1 MSELKQQ
8 EHEKLMEILE
18 KKILDYETTLQTMTT
33 IIICSLAQNGD
44 KMVIQKSV
52 VEDVVNREDLDKF
65 EFEFK
70 VHDNGDGELILIRPD
85 QVEGAKRVAK
95 LRKTVQ

>member
-33 IIICSLAQNGD
+33 IIICSLVQNGD

-70 VHDNGDGELILIRPD
+70 VHDNGDGELILIYPD
-85 QVEGAKRVAK
+85 EVEGKKKVAE
-95 LRKTVQ
+95 LRKTVE

>member
-1 MSELKQQ
+1 MSQEKQQ
-8 EHEKLMEILE
+8 EYEKLLEILE
-18 KKILDYETTLQTMTT
+18 KKMVDYETTLQTMTT
-33 IIICSLAQNGD
+33 IIICSLAQSGGA
-44 KMVIQKSV
+44 MIIQKSI
-52 VEDVVNREDLDKF
+52 VEDIVNRDDLDKF